1 MRLRARFTS
10 GALWIGLPIA
20 VAAVCAIAGFLCAP
34 QAYEAGFL
42 LVYADDPADLA
53 DHLLDG
59 TFTRLVVER
68 EIVASLD
75 GEDIDLAN
83 SFAELARDRG
93 VAIDPRL
100 TDRLA
105 VANSTTAT
113 ATRHAKD
120 FARGLITGEPDD
132 VAGFAGTA
140 LGDLFVFGDVRDA
153 AREGY
158 RFARGE
164 ETDETVLGLAG
175 IGIAVTAATYASLG
189 ASTPARV
196 GLTLA
201 KVARKTGR
209 MSTRLAGAIGRSLR
223 EAVDAGALRRALATA
238 SLTEPALAV
247 RAARDAVKLDKL
259 RGLVN
264 LAGDVGRIEARAGTR
279 AALDGLRLAEEP
291 REIARVA
298 KLAEKEGGKT
308 RAILRLLGRSVLAVG
323 FFAFDTAS
331 WLLTAA
337 LVALGFCSAVK
348 GFTERATEMMIRR
361 GKRRRAARELRAIGA
376 AGDRRDLATT

>member
-1 MRLRARFTS
+1 MRLLSKYSFVSRWT
-10 GALWIGLPIA
+10 GLPIA
-20 VAAVCAIAGFLCAP
+20 IAVVLGIAAFLCAP
-34 QAYEAGFL
+34 HAYRAGVL
-42 LVYADDPADLA
+42 LIHADDPAALA

-59 TFTRLVVER
+59 SFNGPVAEH
-68 EIVASLD
+68 EIKAALD
-75 GEDIDLAN
+75 GADVDLAN
-83 SFAELARDRG
+83 SFAQLARDRG
-93 VAIDPRL
+93 VAIDPG
-100 TDRLA
+100 LA
-105 VANSTTAT
+105 EQLATANSANAT

-120 FARGLITGEPDD
+120 FARGLITGEPDN

-164 ETDETVLGLAG
+164 EMDETVLGLAG
-175 IGIAVTAATYASLG
+175 VGIAVTAVTYASLG
-189 ASTPARV
+189 TSTPARV

-201 KVARKTGR
+201 KVARKTGV
-209 MSTRLAGAIGRSLR
+209 MSRRLAGAIGRSLR
-223 EAVDAGALRRALATA
+223 EVVDAGALRRAFATA

-247 RAARDAVKLDKL
+247 RAARDAAKLDKV
-259 RGLVN
+259 RGLVT

-291 REIARVA
+291 REVARVA

-308 RAILRLLGRSVLAVG
+308 RAILRLLGRSVLAIG
-323 FFAFDTAS
+323 FFAVDAAS

-337 LVALGFCSAVK
+337 LIALGFCSAVK
-348 GFTERATEMMIRR
+348 SFTERLTEMMIRR
-361 GKRRRAARELRAIGA
+361 GKRRRAARELRAITA
-376 AGDRRDLATT
+376 AGAGNPAST

>member
-1 MRLRARFTS
+1 MRLLARFTS

-20 VAAVCAIAGFLCAP
+20 LAAVCAIAGFLCAP

-42 LVYADDPADLA
+42 LVHADDPADLA

-59 TFTRLVVER
+59 TFNRPVVER
-68 EIVASLD
+68 EIVAALD
-75 GEDIDLAN
+75 GKDIDLAN

-100 TDRLA
+100 TNRLA
-105 VANSTTAT
+105 AANSATAT
-113 ATRHAKD
+113 ATRHARD

-223 EAVDAGALRRALATA
+223 EVVDAGALRRALATA

-361 GKRRRAARELRAIGA
+361 GKRRRAARELSAIGA

>member
-20 VAAVCAIAGFLCAP
+20 LAAVCAIAGFLCAP

-42 LVYADDPADLA
+42 LVHADDPADLA

-59 TFTRLVVER
+59 TLTRPVVER
-68 EIVASLD
+68 EIVAALD
-75 GEDIDLAN
+75 GKDVDLAN

-105 VANSTTAT
+105 AANSATAT

-279 AALDGLRLAEEP
+279 GALDGLRLADEP

-331 WLLTAA
+331 WLLTAV
-337 LVALGFCSAVK
+337 LIALGFCSAVK
-348 GFTERATEMMIRR
+348 STTERATEMMLRY
-361 GKRRRAARELRAIGA
+361 GKRRRAARN
-376 AGDRRDLATT
+376 LATA